1 MVKDYTFSIGQ
12 EVVLV
17 SDAKD
22 LIKERGEK
30 ATIIHLLPTD
40 YLNDYLIKL
49 ENGEETKVKQR
60 EIQAIPEE
68 MLDIS
73 TGDKVIYVLANEEV
87 IISKTDFFHGQ
98 VEIEFNDGSH
108 VVVGIEAIRKIDKG
122 DGQMSEEKV
131 GYFESRAH
139 ELGKLV
145 DTKQAAYGDSVSKA
159 SQLMKV
165 FLQDYKND
173 NNTYTIPEELLDHIL
188 LQVRIIDKQNRIFSN
203 PKADKMNESP
213 YSDISGYGLLGERM
227 QNN

>member
-1 MVKDYTFSIGQ
+1 MVKDYIFNIGQ
-12 EVVLV
+12 EVVIV
-17 SDAKD
+17 SNEPD
-22 LIKERGEK
+22 LIKEKGEK
-30 ATIIHLLPTD
+30 ATVISLLPVD
-40 YLNDYLIKL
+40 YINDYVIKL

-73 TGDKVIYVLANEEV
+73 TGDKVIYALTNEEA
-87 IISKTDFFHGQ
+87 IITKIDILHGQ
-98 VEIEFNDGSH
+98 VEIGFRDSSH
-108 VVVGIEAIRKIDKG
+108 MVVGIETIRKIEKG

-165 FLQDYKND
+165 FLQDYKTD

>member
-1 MVKDYTFSIGQ
+1 LVKDYTFSIGQ
-12 EVVLV
+12 EVVIV
-17 SDAKD
+17 SNEQD
-22 LIKERGEK
+22 LIKEKGEK
-30 ATIIHLLPTD
+30 ATVISLLPVD
-40 YLNDYLIKL
+40 YINDYVIKL
-49 ENGEETKVKQR
+49 ENGEEIKVKQR
-60 EIQAIPEE
+60 EIQPIQEE

-73 TGDKVIYVLANEEV
+73 TGDKVIYAPANEEV
-87 IISKTDFFHGQ
+87 TISKTDFFHGQ
-98 VEIEFNDGSH
+98 VEIEFKDGSH

-122 DGQMSEEKV
+122 DEKLSGEKV

-213 YSDISGYGLLGERM
+213 YSDVAGYGLLGERM